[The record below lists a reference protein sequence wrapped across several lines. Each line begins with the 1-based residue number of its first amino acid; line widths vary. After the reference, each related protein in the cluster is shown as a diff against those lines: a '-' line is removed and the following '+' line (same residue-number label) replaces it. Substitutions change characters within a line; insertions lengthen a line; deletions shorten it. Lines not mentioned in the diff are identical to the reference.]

1 MSAIRTKRVY
11 DPPDSGD
18 GARFLVDRLW
28 PRGLKK
34 EALELAGWPKKLA
47 PSERLRRW
55 FGHDPKKWQEFQ
67 KHYFNELEQNSEA
80 WKPLLDVA
88 ARSGNV
94 TLLFTAKDQE
104 RNNAV
109 ALKSFLESKLK
120 HWDRDVFTP
129 EAIRKAG

>member
-1 MSAIRTKRVY
+1 MIKLKRVY
-11 DPPDSGD
+11 EPASPDD
-18 GARFLVDRLW
+18 GVRILVERLW
-28 PRGLKK
+28 PRGIKKDALNLDTWLKN
-34 EALELAGWPKKLA
+34 LA
-47 PSERLRRW
+47 PSDGLRQW

>member
-18 GARFLVDRLW
+18 GAALWNRRHSDR
-28 PRGLKK
+28 
-34 EALELAGWPKKLA
+34 LELAGWPKKLA